1 VAGGPDEREPAPL
14 DRLERTARGEQ
25 GGVPARLR
33 GDCVGVE
40 QGRRL
45 DRGEPVEISG
55 LVTALYLF
63 TRGGSPV
70 NDVEGFQQGFEA
82 RTGLDVRLR
91 RMELREARVAYELDR
106 TASESVS
113 RLAESWARPTR

>member
-1 VAGGPDEREPAPL
+1 VVAGGPDEREPAPL

-25 GGVPARLR
+25 CGVPARLR
-33 GDCVGVE
+33 GDRVGVE

-45 DRGEPVEISG
+45 DRGESVEIGG
-55 LVTALYLF
+55 LVTVLYLF
-63 TRGGSPV
+63 TRGGSPF
-70 NDVEGFQQGFEA
+70 NDVEGFQQRFEA

-106 TASESVS
+106 TASEGVS
-113 RLAESWARPTR
+113 RLAEPSRSTR